1 MSHDAMPGHDGID
14 WDEIRRRLAERQGP
28 DYWRSLDEVADT
40 PEFRELLHREFPEGA
55 TEWTDPVGRRE
66 FLKLMG
72 ASLALAGLTACRSQP
87 SDKIVPYARAPEEVI
102 PGKPLFFATAVT
114 LGGCAVGL
122 LVESHQGRP
131 TKIEGNP
138 LHPGSLGA
146 TDALTQASILGL
158 YDPDRSQV
166 VLRTGTPSTWNGF
179 VAGLAKQLESG
190 AQPQGGGLRILTE
203 TVVSPTLGAQLAA
216 VLAKFPAARW
226 HQFEPVSRDAVR
238 AGARLAFGEAV
249 NTIHRVD
256 AADVIVS
263 LGSDFLTTGPGAVRY
278 AREFA
283 SRRHAETPPA
293 GMNRLYAIESTPTLT
308 GGMADH
314 RLVARQD
321 ELESVARGLAVRL
334 GIDVGGHPWRPTP
347 EQAKWVDAL
356 AHDLTAHRGAS
367 LVAAGDEQ
375 SPALHL
381 LAHAMNRALGNHGR
395 TVVFTDPIEAAPLDQ
410 GESLGQLVAD
420 MQAGQVETLLILG
433 GNPVYTAPAD
443 VPFAEAL
450 NTVPFRAH
458 LALYEDETSTLCH
471 WHLPEAHYLEG
482 WSDGRAYDGTVS
494 IQQPLIAPLYGGR
507 TAHEVV
513 SALVG
518 EPRSGYDIV
527 REYWKTQRRPGDFE
541 VFWRTALH
549 DGLIADSALPVKTP
563 TWKGDIAAAPS
574 VAAQGLD
581 LVFRPDPAVWDGRFA
596 NNGWLQELPKP
607 LTKLTWDNA
616 ALISPAA
623 AERLGVQNGEVVELT
638 YAARRLKAPAWILP
652 GQADGTVTLHLG
664 YGRTRAGRAGSGLGT
679 NAYALRTA
687 AAPWGGSG
695 LTLKKTGERS
705 RLAGTQGHQTMQG
718 RNLVR
723 MATTEEFRKHPDFA
737 RDPGD
742 HEGGHQ
748 PSFYPAH
755 KYEGYAWGMAIDL
768 NACTGCN
775 ACVMACQ
782 SENNSPVVGKA
793 EVLAGREM
801 HWIRVDRYYKGGVEA
816 PETVHQ
822 PVLCMQCENAP
833 CEPVCPVGATVHS
846 SEGLN
851 DMVYNRCVGTR
862 YCSNNCPYKVRH
874 FNFLQYAD
882 DRTPSLA
889 LVRNPNVTVRSRGVM
904 EKCTY
909 CVQRINEARIQA
921 KTHDRDIQ
929 DGDVVTACQAVCP
942 SQAIIFGDINDPKS
956 RVSQR
961 KAHPLNY
968 GLLAELNTRPRTTY
982 LARLRNPNPALE
994 QG

>member
-367 LVAAGDEQ
+367 LVVAGDEQ

-822 PVLCMQCENAP
+822 PVLCMQCENAH